1 MTIVQQRA
9 DIVPLRPETVV
20 RRVKTRGIWHEAF
33 RRFMRVRLSVL
44 GLVLTGLFVFFGVFG
59 PFLAPHDYLSQ
70 DLSRVAQAPS
80 WDYPFG
86 TDNVGRDLLSR
97 MLWGARTAVSV
108 TVVVIT
114 LCLILGAVIGGVA
127 GYLGG
132 YVDMFLTWV
141 TDLVMTVPA
150 LLLAVLVNYTVKQPL
165 SDLTEALYQR
175 TGWEMFSTGI
185 YSGYLV
191 VLASLAFVFW
201 PHYAR
206 LIRGQVL
213 LIREQDYVLAARALG
228 VSDRRL
234 MLHYLIPNALGP
246 VLVVAALGAAD
257 IIVLEASLSYLGVGI
272 QPPGASWGSMI
283 SSNLD
288 QWGSRAH
295 LVIVPAAVLGLAALG
310 IAFLG
315 NGLSDALDP
324 RRGPGPKR

>member
-1 MTIVQQRA
+1 MSVAQTGAGVLPRQPA
-9 DIVPLRPETVV
+9 APA
-20 RRVKTRGIWHEAF
+20 RVKTRGIWREAF
-33 RRFMRVRLSVL
+33 RRFMRVRLSVVGL
-44 GLVLTGLFVFFGVFG
+44 GITAVFVFCGIFG
-59 PFLAPHDYLSQ
+59 PLIAPHDYLSQ
-70 DLSRVAQAPS
+70 DLGRVAQSPS
-80 WDYPFG
+80 WDYLLG
-86 TDNVGRDLLSR
+86 TDNVGRDVLSR
-97 MLWGARTAVSV
+97 ILWGARTAVSV
-108 TVVVIT
+108 TVVVT
-114 LCLILGAVIGGVA
+114 GLCLVLGTVIGGVA
-127 GYLGG
+127 GYVGG
-132 YVDMFLTWV
+132 NVDLFLTWL

-150 LLLAVLVNYTVKQPL
+150 LLLAVLVNYTVQQPL
-165 SDLTEALYQR
+165 NDLTEALYQR

-191 VLASLAFVFW
+191 VLACLAFVFW

-228 VSDRRL
+228 VSGRRM
-234 MLHYLIPNALGP
+234 MLHYLVPNALGP

-288 QWGSRAH
+288 QWGSRPL
-295 LVIVPAAVLGLAALG
+295 LVIVPAVVLGFTALG

-324 RRGPGPKR
+324 RRGRGSRS